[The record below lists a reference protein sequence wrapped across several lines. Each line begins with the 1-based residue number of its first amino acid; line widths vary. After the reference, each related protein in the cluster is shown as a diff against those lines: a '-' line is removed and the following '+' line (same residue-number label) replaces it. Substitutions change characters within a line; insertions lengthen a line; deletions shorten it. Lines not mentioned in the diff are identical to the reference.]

1 MKAARGFEV
10 FASLMVG
17 ILCANAAHAEDGSWE
32 VRLRAL
38 RLKMADKS
46 DPVASL
52 AIPQDAIHVNDR
64 WIPDIDI
71 EHFFTPHFSS
81 ELVLTYPQKQTV
93 TVEQSALGGPAVIGT
108 FRHLP
113 PTLTAKYNFLPG
125 KDFQPYLGAGVNI
138 TYISDVNLTVPT
150 VGRLDLNRWS
160 IGPAAQA
167 GFDYRISGEWFLNA
181 DAKWALLRSDV
192 KFQGTK
198 ISEARLDP
206 FLLSIGIG
214 YRFD

>member
-1 MKAARGFEV
+1 MATRFGV
-10 FASLMVG
+10 FAASIVG
-17 ILCANAAHAEDGSWE
+17 IFCANSAQADDGSWE

-38 RLKMADKS
+38 RLVMAQNS
-46 DPVASL
+46 D
-52 AIPQDAIHVNDR
+52 AIPGLAVPDDAIHVNDK

-93 TVEQSALGGPAVIGT
+93 TVEKSALGGPANIGT

-125 KDFQPYLGAGVNI
+125 AVFQPYVGAGINI

-150 VGRLDLNRWS
+150 VGRLDLDRWS
-160 IGPAAQA
+160 FGPAVQL
-167 GFDYRISGEWFLNA
+167 GFDYRIADGWFVNA
-181 DAKWALLRSDV
+181 DAKWAMLRSDV

-198 ISEARLDP
+198 ISEVRLDP
-206 FLLSIGIG
+206 FLLSVGIG
-214 YRFD
+214 YRFW